1 MNTTNTTARVGAAM
15 NAIRYHETVQVE
27 TACGDAV
34 DWGRDPR
41 LKSEVVKHDTA
52 TGTKDGGCEV

>member
-1 MNTTNTTARVGAAM
+1 M

-34 DWGRDPR
+34 DWGRDPQ
-41 LKSEVVKHDTA
+41 LKSEVEKHDTVSGA
-52 TGTKDGGCEV
+52 KDGGREVYGPDARSVR

>member
-1 MNTTNTTARVGAAM
+1 M

-34 DWGRDPR
+34 DWGRDPQ
-41 LKSEVVKHDTA
+41 LKTEAEKHDTVSGA
-52 TGTKDGGCEV
+52 KDGGREVYGPDARSVR